1 MVAFPLDRLLRLWS
15 EPLGARAEDAFGE
28 LYADPVTV
36 NGTSMPVAGIVAR
49 ARTMQATYADRRMDV
64 LDLVET
70 PERVVVAFRMSGRHI
85 GPLETPLG
93 TVPPTGRFVEMRT
106 IDVLALSGG
115 RVSSI
120 WVVADELGML
130 TQLGAVRVDPT
141 YED

>member
-1 MVAFPLDRLLRLWS
+1 
-15 EPLGARAEDAFGE
+15 
-28 LYADPVTV
+28 VTV

-49 ARTMQATYADRRMDV
+49 ARAMQATYADRRMDV

-106 IDVLALSGG
+106 IDVLVLSGG

-141 YED
+141 YQD